1 MTTDRFRPF
10 RQRQWDG
17 TWRWVLDMYRKPTG
31 VIMALFSSN
40 PPPDRDRGLYGKYR
54 VEKANGKPVGE
65 CFVLEEHDPHA
76 LAAVRAYAESCRAAY
91 PFLADDLERMANR
104 WHHNHVAAG

>member
-1 MTTDRFRPF
+1 MSERFRPYRF
-10 RQRQWDG
+10 WDG
-17 TWRWVLDMYRKPTG
+17 LHGWVWVLARTATR
-31 VIMALFSSN
+31 ALFSDT

-54 VEKANGKPVGE
+54 VEKLNGKPVGQ

-76 LAAVRAYAESCRAAY
+76 MAALRAYAESCRPGY

-104 WHHNHVAAG
+104 WHDNHVQAG